1 MKRQTFKYPGDAAFQ
16 RLLEKYN
23 CPTPFHVVRMRFRSK
38 VLTQI
43 HAIVDARL
51 FSGRPWPAD
60 REACDSGAHQSL
72 RASWN
77 AISVSGGVID
87 QAGLR
92 RAPEPVIWIL
102 WDGFGVCSG
111 HRTDI
116 TRERTGPM
124 ATDRPAASYVPGRAL
139 SVAWGHLRHPP

>member
-1 MKRQTFKYPGDAAFQ
+1 MAPSMKCQTFKYPGDAAFQ
-16 RLLEKYN
+16 KLLEKYN

-51 FSGRPWPAD
+51 FSGRPWLAD

-77 AISVSGGVID
+77 AGSVSGGLSN

-102 WDGFGVCSG
+102 WDCFGAWSG
-111 HRTDI
+111 HLTDI
-116 TRERTGPM
+116 TRERTGHMP
-124 ATDRPAASYVPGRAL
+124 TDRPGPEGYTENKGFPYP
-139 SVAWGHLRHPP
+139 WK